1 MQTKKKFPVKE
12 WVDEKVLEEGLS
24 NNKST
29 SATINSNGRLIGS
42 IDNGTSS
49 TRFLVFTPH
58 GRIAASAQVEYT
70 QYFPSGEGKTGWH
83 EHDPLEIWDS
93 VKTCMEAALKA
104 LEGTKTKKATL
115 TNFDLSLSAIGITNQ
130 RETTIAWNSDT
141 GKPYYNA
148 IVWDDLRTTKIVE
161 EIAQG
166 NPDRF
171 R

>member
-1 MQTKKKFPVKE
+1 MPSKQKFPVKV
-12 WVDEKVLEEGLS
+12 WVDEKVLEEGLK
-24 NNKST
+24 NIQNKPD
-29 SATINSNGRLIGS
+29 GQLVGS

-49 TRFLVFTPH
+49 TRFLVFTPR

-70 QYFPSGEGKTGWH
+70 QHFPSGEGKTGWH

-93 VKTCMEAALKA
+93 VKTCMEAVLKA
-104 LEGTKTKKATL
+104 LEETKRKA
-115 TNFDLSLSAIGITNQ
+115 NFSSFNLSLSAIGITNQ
-130 RETTIAWNSDT
+130 RETTIAWNSET

-161 EIAQG
+161 EIAQD